1 MQGLNEALLS
11 SSNSTQVQ
19 SKPVKTEQN
28 EGNDS
33 FYKMIEN
40 SVKEYEDSK
49 ASQNS
54 QENNQS
60 KSQEQST
67 NQTTQDSSA
76 NSSDKTA
83 QNSNQTNSA
92 KTDGSQSDKMVQ
104 NSASNSAQ
112 SGQNTDE
119 IMLEN
124 ADFITLLSLLEASDG
139 STKTG
144 ANLLS
149 SSLNKFL
156 ATEQNI
162 KELKG
167 AKNLQE
173 LLNLSEKFGL
183 GLSKIKISKDGLEA
197 LKNEF
202 KNLNAKG
209 FFNQIPALNQAID
222 LNAITKK
229 DIEKALQ
236 KTQKDDKSVLSKLMQ
251 GQSVE
256 LNDDINSVKKL
267 HPEAKIDTQKITEKL
282 AQTAEQKLN
291 QPFELNKEIKDTK
304 TTTTTT
310 TTTTT
315 IPNATKSQ
323 SISSIDDYLANI
335 MQRAMKESSEQSTK
349 AAMTATTDLASS
361 SVEASLSEQTTQ
373 GIEPTSQTNSQV
385 KDIVNSAKLNAKEL
399 NLKHVFDNFATQLQ
413 EKISEYKPPITRFH
427 LTLNPGNLGEV
438 EITLIN
444 RGSNLHINFNS
455 NNQTMQLF
463 MQHQAEFRTSLV
475 NMGFSELS
483 MSFNDNANK
492 EQSQGQNK
500 KAKFVSEDSELTEI
514 AQNEESVLEV
524 ILPKYF

>member
-54 QENNQS
+54 KENNQS

-67 NQTTQDSSA
+67 NQTTQGSST

-92 KTDGSQSDKMVQ
+92 KTDSSQSDKMVQ
-104 NSASNSAQ
+104 NSALNSAQ

-256 LNDDINSVKKL
+256 LSDDINSVKKL

-310 TTTTT
+310 
-315 IPNATKSQ
+315 PNATKSQ

-335 MQRAMKESSEQSTK
+335 MQRAMKESSEQSAK

>member
-28 EGNDS
+28 EGDDS

-67 NQTTQDSSA
+67 NQTTQGSST
-76 NSSDKTA
+76 NSSDKTT

-92 KTDGSQSDKMVQ
+92 KTDSSQNDKMVQ

-112 SGQNTDE
+112 SSQNTDE

-144 ANLLS
+144 TNLLS

-256 LNDDINSVKKL
+256 LSDDINSVKKL

-310 TTTTT
+310 
-315 IPNATKSQ
+315 PNATKSQ

-463 MQHQAEFRTSLV
+463 MQHQAEFKASLV

-500 KAKFVSEDSELTEI
+500 KAKFINEDSELTEI

>member
-28 EGNDS
+28 EGDDS

-60 KSQEQST
+60 KPQEQST
-67 NQTTQDSSA
+67 NQTTQGSST

-83 QNSNQTNSA
+83 QSSSQTDSA
-92 KTDGSQSDKMVQ
+92 KTDSSQSDKMVQ

-112 SGQNTDE
+112 SSQNTDE

-256 LNDDINSVKKL
+256 LSDDINSVKKL

-291 QPFELNKEIKDTK
+291 QPSELNKEIKDTK

-310 TTTTT
+310 
-315 IPNATKSQ
+315 PNATKSQ

-335 MQRAMKESSEQSTK
+335 MQRAMKESSEQSAK

-373 GIEPTSQTNSQV
+373 GIEPTSQANSQV

-399 NLKHVFDNFATQLQ
+399 NLRQVFDNFATQLQ

>member
-54 QENNQS
+54 KENNQS

-67 NQTTQDSSA
+67 NQTTQGSST

-92 KTDGSQSDKMVQ
+92 KTDSSQSDKMVQ
-104 NSASNSAQ
+104 NSAANSAQ

-144 ANLLS
+144 TNLLS

-256 LNDDINSVKKL
+256 LSDDINSVKKL

-310 TTTTT
+310 
-315 IPNATKSQ
+315 PNATKSQ

-335 MQRAMKESSEQSTK
+335 MQRAMKESSEQSAK

-399 NLKHVFDNFATQLQ
+399 NLRQVFDNFATQLQ

>member
-28 EGNDS
+28 EGDDS

-67 NQTTQDSSA
+67 NQTTQGSST

-83 QNSNQTNSA
+83 QNSNQANSA
-92 KTDGSQSDKMVQ
+92 KTDSSQSDKMVQ

-112 SGQNTDE
+112 SSQNTDE

-144 ANLLS
+144 TNLLS

-256 LNDDINSVKKL
+256 LSDDINSAKKL

-310 TTTTT
+310 
-315 IPNATKSQ
+315 PNATKSQ

-335 MQRAMKESSEQSTK
+335 MQRAMKESSEQSAK

>member
-54 QENNQS
+54 KENNQS

-67 NQTTQDSSA
+67 NQTTQGSST

-92 KTDGSQSDKMVQ
+92 KTDSSQSDKMVQ

-112 SGQNTDE
+112 SSQNTDE

-144 ANLLS
+144 TNLLS

-256 LNDDINSVKKL
+256 LSDDINSVKKL

-310 TTTTT
+310 
-315 IPNATKSQ
+315 PNATKSQ

-335 MQRAMKESSEQSTK
+335 MQRAMKESSEQSAK

-399 NLKHVFDNFATQLQ
+399 NLRQVFDNFATQLQ

>member
-28 EGNDS
+28 EGDDS

-54 QENNQS
+54 KENNQS

-67 NQTTQDSSA
+67 NQTAQGSST
-76 NSSDKTA
+76 NSSDKTT
-83 QNSNQTNSA
+83 QSSSQTDST
-92 KTDGSQSDKMVQ
+92 KTDSSQSDKMVQ
-104 NSASNSAQ
+104 NSALNSAQ
-112 SGQNTDE
+112 SSQNTDE

-202 KNLNAKG
+202 KNLNTKG

-251 GQSVE
+251 GQSIE

-267 HPEAKIDTQKITEKL
+267 HPEAKIDTQKITQKL

-291 QPFELNKEIKDTK
+291 QPSELNKEIKDTK

-310 TTTTT
+310 
-315 IPNATKSQ
+315 PNATKSQ

-335 MQRAMKESSEQSTK
+335 MQRAMKESSEQSAK

-373 GIEPTSQTNSQV
+373 GIEPTSQANSQV

-399 NLKHVFDNFATQLQ
+399 NLRQVFDNFATQLQ

>member
-28 EGNDS
+28 EGDDS

-54 QENNQS
+54 KENNQS

-67 NQTTQDSSA
+67 NQTTQGSST

-83 QNSNQTNSA
+83 QSSSQTNSA
-92 KTDGSQSDKMVQ
+92 KTDSSQSDKMVQ
-104 NSASNSAQ
+104 NSALNSAQ
-112 SGQNTDE
+112 SSQNTDE

-256 LNDDINSVKKL
+256 LSDDINSVKKL

-282 AQTAEQKLN
+282 VQTAEQKLN
-291 QPFELNKEIKDTK
+291 QPSELNKEIKDTK
-304 TTTTTT
+304 TTTTT
-310 TTTTT
+310 
-315 IPNATKSQ
+315 PNATKSQ

-335 MQRAMKESSEQSTK
+335 MQRAMKESSEQSAK

-373 GIEPTSQTNSQV
+373 GIEPTSQANSQV

-399 NLKHVFDNFATQLQ
+399 NLRQVFDNFATQLQ

>member
-28 EGNDS
+28 EGDDS

-60 KSQEQST
+60 KSQEQNT
-67 NQTTQDSSA
+67 NQTTQDSST

-92 KTDGSQSDKMVQ
+92 KTDSSQSDKMVQ

-112 SGQNTDE
+112 SSQNTDE

-144 ANLLS
+144 TNLLS

-256 LNDDINSVKKL
+256 LSDDINSVKKL

-310 TTTTT
+310 TTT
-315 IPNATKSQ
+315 PNATKSQ

>member
-28 EGNDS
+28 EGDDS

-54 QENNQS
+54 KENNQS

-67 NQTTQDSSA
+67 NQTTQDSST

-92 KTDGSQSDKMVQ
+92 KTDSSQNDKMVQ

-112 SGQNTDE
+112 SSQNTDE

-144 ANLLS
+144 TNLLS

-256 LNDDINSVKKL
+256 LSDDINSVKKL

-310 TTTTT
+310 
-315 IPNATKSQ
+315 PNATKSQ

-335 MQRAMKESSEQSTK
+335 MQRAMKESSEQSAK

-361 SVEASLSEQTTQ
+361 SVEASLSEQTAQ

>member
-28 EGNDS
+28 EGDDS

-54 QENNQS
+54 KENNQS

-67 NQTTQDSSA
+67 NQTTQGSST

-83 QNSNQTNSA
+83 QSSSQTDSA
-92 KTDGSQSDKMVQ
+92 KTDSSQSDKMVQ

-112 SGQNTDE
+112 SSQNTDE

-236 KTQKDDKSVLSKLMQ
+236 KTQKDDKSVLNKLMQ

-256 LNDDINSVKKL
+256 LSDDINSVKKL

-282 AQTAEQKLN
+282 VQTAEQKLN

-310 TTTTT
+310 S
-315 IPNATKSQ
+315 NATKSQ

-335 MQRAMKESSEQSTK
+335 MQRAMKESSEQSAK

-373 GIEPTSQTNSQV
+373 GIEPASQANSQV

-399 NLKHVFDNFATQLQ
+399 NLRQVFDNFATQLQ

>member
-28 EGNDS
+28 EGDDS

-67 NQTTQDSSA
+67 NQTAQGSST

-83 QNSNQTNSA
+83 QSSSQTNSA
-92 KTDGSQSDKMVQ
+92 KTDSSQSDKMVQ
-104 NSASNSAQ
+104 NSALNSAQ
-112 SGQNTDE
+112 SSQNTDE

-256 LNDDINSVKKL
+256 LSDDINSVKKL

-291 QPFELNKEIKDTK
+291 QPSELNKEIKDTK

-310 TTTTT
+310 
-315 IPNATKSQ
+315 PNATKSQ
-323 SISSIDDYLANI
+323 SISSIDDYLVNI
-335 MQRAMKESSEQSTK
+335 MQRAMKESSEQSAK

-373 GIEPTSQTNSQV
+373 GIEPTSQANSQV

-399 NLKHVFDNFATQLQ
+399 NLRQVFDNFATQLQ

-500 KAKFVSEDSELTEI
+500 KAKFISEDSELTEI

>member
-28 EGNDS
+28 EGDDS

-67 NQTTQDSSA
+67 NQTAQGSST
-76 NSSDKTA
+76 NSSDKTT

-92 KTDGSQSDKMVQ
+92 KTDSSQSDKMVQ

-112 SGQNTDE
+112 SSQNTDE

-144 ANLLS
+144 TNLLS

-256 LNDDINSVKKL
+256 LSDDINSVKKL

-310 TTTTT
+310 
-315 IPNATKSQ
+315 PNATKSQ

-335 MQRAMKESSEQSTK
+335 MQRAMKESSEQSAK

-514 AQNEESVLEV
+514 AQNEESILEV

>member
-28 EGNDS
+28 EGDDS

-67 NQTTQDSSA
+67 NQTTQGSST

-92 KTDGSQSDKMVQ
+92 KTDSSQSDKMVQ

-112 SGQNTDE
+112 SSQNTDE

-209 FFNQIPALNQAID
+209 FFNQIPTLNQAID
-222 LNAITKK
+222 LNVITKK

-256 LNDDINSVKKL
+256 LSDDINSVKKL

-310 TTTTT
+310 
-315 IPNATKSQ
+315 PNATKSQ

-335 MQRAMKESSEQSTK
+335 MQRAMKESSEQSAK
-349 AAMTATTDLASS
+349 VAMTATTDLASS
-361 SVEASLSEQTTQ
+361 SVETSLSEQTTQ

-399 NLKHVFDNFATQLQ
+399 NLRQVFDNFATQLQ

-463 MQHQAEFRTSLV
+463 MQNQAEFRTSLV

>member
-28 EGNDS
+28 EGDDS

-54 QENNQS
+54 KENNQS

-67 NQTTQDSSA
+67 NQTTQGSST

-92 KTDGSQSDKMVQ
+92 KTDSSQSDKMVQ
-104 NSASNSAQ
+104 NSAANSAQ

-144 ANLLS
+144 TNLLS

-256 LNDDINSVKKL
+256 LSDDINSVKKL

-310 TTTTT
+310 
-315 IPNATKSQ
+315 PNATKSQ

-335 MQRAMKESSEQSTK
+335 MQRAMKESSEQSAK

-399 NLKHVFDNFATQLQ
+399 NLRQVFDNFATQLQ

>member
-28 EGNDS
+28 EGDDS

-60 KSQEQST
+60 KPQEQIT
-67 NQTTQDSSA
+67 NQTTQGSST

-83 QNSNQTNSA
+83 QSSSQTNSA
-92 KTDGSQSDKMVQ
+92 KTDSSQSDKMIQ

-112 SGQNTDE
+112 SSQNTDE

-256 LNDDINSVKKL
+256 LSDDINSVKKL

-291 QPFELNKEIKDTK
+291 QPSELNKEIKDTK

-310 TTTTT
+310 
-315 IPNATKSQ
+315 PNATKSQ

-335 MQRAMKESSEQSTK
+335 MQRAMKESSEQSAK

-373 GIEPTSQTNSQV
+373 GIEPTSQANSQV

-399 NLKHVFDNFATQLQ
+399 NLRQVFDNFATQLQ

>member
-28 EGNDS
+28 EGDDS

-67 NQTTQDSSA
+67 NQTTQGSSA

-83 QNSNQTNSA
+83 KNSNQIDST
-92 KTDGSQSDKMVQ
+92 KTDSPQSDKMVQ

-112 SGQNTDE
+112 SSQNTDE

-144 ANLLS
+144 TNLLS

-256 LNDDINSVKKL
+256 LSDDINSVKKL

-282 AQTAEQKLN
+282 TQTAEQKLN

-310 TTTTT
+310 
-315 IPNATKSQ
+315 PNATKSQ

-335 MQRAMKESSEQSTK
+335 MQRAMKESSEQSAK
-349 AAMTATTDLASS
+349 AAMTVTTDLASS

-373 GIEPTSQTNSQV
+373 NIEPTSQTNSQV

>member
-28 EGNDS
+28 EGDDS

-67 NQTTQDSSA
+67 NQTTQGSST

-92 KTDGSQSDKMVQ
+92 KTDSSQSDKMVQ

-144 ANLLS
+144 TNLLS

-256 LNDDINSVKKL
+256 LSDDINSVKKL

-291 QPFELNKEIKDTK
+291 QPFELNKEIKNTK

-310 TTTTT
+310 
-315 IPNATKSQ
+315 PNATKSQ

-335 MQRAMKESSEQSTK
+335 MQRAMKESSEQSAK

-373 GIEPTSQTNSQV
+373 GIEPTSQTNSQI

-399 NLKHVFDNFATQLQ
+399 NLRQVFDNFATQLQ

>member
-28 EGNDS
+28 EGDDS

-67 NQTTQDSSA
+67 NQTAQGSST

-83 QNSNQTNSA
+83 QNSNQANSA
-92 KTDGSQSDKMVQ
+92 KTDSSKNDKMVQ

-112 SGQNTDE
+112 SSQNTDE

-144 ANLLS
+144 TNLLS

-256 LNDDINSVKKL
+256 LSDDINSVKKL

-310 TTTTT
+310 T
-315 IPNATKSQ
+315 PNATKSQ

-335 MQRAMKESSEQSTK
+335 MQRAMKESSEQSAK

>member
-28 EGNDS
+28 EGDDS

-67 NQTTQDSSA
+67 NQTTQGSST

-83 QNSNQTNSA
+83 QSSSQTDS
-92 KTDGSQSDKMVQ
+92 SQSDKMVQ

-112 SGQNTDE
+112 SSQNTDE

-124 ADFITLLSLLEASDG
+124 ADFITLLSLLETSDG

-197 LKNEF
+197 LKSEF

-209 FFNQIPALNQAID
+209 FFNQIPALHQAID

-256 LNDDINSVKKL
+256 LSDDINSVKKL
-267 HPEAKIDTQKITEKL
+267 HPEAKIDTQKITQKL

-291 QPFELNKEIKDTK
+291 QPSELNKEIKDTK

-310 TTTTT
+310 
-315 IPNATKSQ
+315 PNATKSQ

-335 MQRAMKESSEQSTK
+335 MQRAMKESSEQSAK
-349 AAMTATTDLASS
+349 AAMTATTDLSSS

-399 NLKHVFDNFATQLQ
+399 NLRQVFDNFATQLQ

>member
-67 NQTTQDSSA
+67 NQTAQGSST

-92 KTDGSQSDKMVQ
+92 KTDSSQSDKMVQ

-112 SGQNTDE
+112 SSQNTDE

-144 ANLLS
+144 TNLLS

-256 LNDDINSVKKL
+256 LSDDINSVKKL

-310 TTTTT
+310 TTT
-315 IPNATKSQ
+315 PNATKSQ

-335 MQRAMKESSEQSTK
+335 MQRAMKESSEQSAK

-399 NLKHVFDNFATQLQ
+399 NLRQVFDNFATQLQ

>member
-28 EGNDS
+28 EGDDS

-67 NQTTQDSSA
+67 NQTTQGSST

-92 KTDGSQSDKMVQ
+92 KTDSSQSDKMVQ

-112 SGQNTDE
+112 SSQNTDE

-144 ANLLS
+144 TNLLS

-256 LNDDINSVKKL
+256 LSDDINSVKKL

-310 TTTTT
+310 TTT
-315 IPNATKSQ
+315 PNATKSQ

-335 MQRAMKESSEQSTK
+335 MQRAMKESSEQSAK

-399 NLKHVFDNFATQLQ
+399 NLRQVFDNFATQLQ

>member
-28 EGNDS
+28 EGDDS

-54 QENNQS
+54 KENNQS

-67 NQTTQDSSA
+67 NQTTQGSST

-92 KTDGSQSDKMVQ
+92 KTDSSQSDKMVQ
-104 NSASNSAQ
+104 NSALNSAQ
-112 SGQNTDE
+112 SSQNTDE

-144 ANLLS
+144 TNLLS

-256 LNDDINSVKKL
+256 LSDDINSVKKL

-304 TTTTTT
+304 TTT

-373 GIEPTSQTNSQV
+373 GLEPTSQTNSQV

-514 AQNEESVLEV
+514 AQNEESILEV

>member
-28 EGNDS
+28 EGDDS

-67 NQTTQDSSA
+67 NQTTQGSST
-76 NSSDKTA
+76 NSSDKTT
-83 QNSNQTNSA
+83 QNSNQTNST
-92 KTDGSQSDKMVQ
+92 KTDSSQSDKMVK

-112 SGQNTDE
+112 NSQNTDE

-144 ANLLS
+144 TNLLS

-256 LNDDINSVKKL
+256 LSDDINSVKKL

-310 TTTTT
+310 T
-315 IPNATKSQ
+315 PNATKSQ

>member
-28 EGNDS
+28 EGDDS

-54 QENNQS
+54 KENNQS

-67 NQTTQDSSA
+67 NQTTQGSST

-92 KTDGSQSDKMVQ
+92 KTDSSQSDKMVQ
-104 NSASNSAQ
+104 NSALNSAQ

-144 ANLLS
+144 TNLLS

-256 LNDDINSVKKL
+256 LSDDINSVKKL

-310 TTTTT
+310 
-315 IPNATKSQ
+315 PNATKSQ

-335 MQRAMKESSEQSTK
+335 MQRAMKESSEQSAK
-349 AAMTATTDLASS
+349 AAMTVTTDLASS

-399 NLKHVFDNFATQLQ
+399 NLRQVFDNFATQLQ

>member
-28 EGNDS
+28 EGDDS

-67 NQTTQDSSA
+67 NQTAQGSST

-92 KTDGSQSDKMVQ
+92 KTDSSQNDKMVQ

-112 SGQNTDE
+112 SSQNTDE

-144 ANLLS
+144 TNLLS

-256 LNDDINSVKKL
+256 LSDDINSVKKL
-267 HPEAKIDTQKITEKL
+267 HPEAKIDTQKITEKF

-310 TTTTT
+310 TTT
-315 IPNATKSQ
+315 PNATKSQ

-335 MQRAMKESSEQSTK
+335 MQRAMKESSEQSAK

-500 KAKFVSEDSELTEI
+500 KAKFVREDSELTEI

>member
-28 EGNDS
+28 EGDDS

-67 NQTTQDSSA
+67 NQTTQGSST

-83 QNSNQTNSA
+83 QSSSQTNSA
-92 KTDGSQSDKMVQ
+92 KTDSSQSDKMVQ
-104 NSASNSAQ
+104 NSASNSTQ
-112 SGQNTDE
+112 SSQNTDE

-144 ANLLS
+144 TNLLN

-256 LNDDINSVKKL
+256 LSDDINSVKKL

-304 TTTTTT
+304 TTKTTTT
-310 TTTTT
+310 TT
-315 IPNATKSQ
+315 PNATKSQ

-335 MQRAMKESSEQSTK
+335 MQRAMKESSEQSAK

-399 NLKHVFDNFATQLQ
+399 NLRQVFDNFATQLQ

>member
-19 SKPVKTEQN
+19 SKPVKIEQN
-28 EGNDS
+28 EGDDS

-67 NQTTQDSSA
+67 NQTTQGSSA

-83 QNSNQTNSA
+83 QKSNQTDSA
-92 KTDGSQSDKMVQ
+92 KTDSSQSDKMVQ

-112 SGQNTDE
+112 SSQNTDE

-144 ANLLS
+144 TNLLS

-256 LNDDINSVKKL
+256 LSDDINSVKKL

-310 TTTTT
+310 TTT
-315 IPNATKSQ
+315 PNATKSQ

-335 MQRAMKESSEQSTK
+335 MQRAMKESSEQSAK

-361 SVEASLSEQTTQ
+361 SVETSLSEQTTQ

-399 NLKHVFDNFATQLQ
+399 NLRQVFDNFATQLQ

>member
-28 EGNDS
+28 EGDDS

-60 KSQEQST
+60 KPQEQST
-67 NQTTQDSSA
+67 NQTTQGSST

-83 QNSNQTNSA
+83 QSSSQTDSA
-92 KTDGSQSDKMVQ
+92 KTDSSQSDKMIQ

-112 SGQNTDE
+112 SSQNTDE

-256 LNDDINSVKKL
+256 LSDDINSVKKL

-291 QPFELNKEIKDTK
+291 QPSELNKEIKDTK

-310 TTTTT
+310 
-315 IPNATKSQ
+315 PNATKSQ

-335 MQRAMKESSEQSTK
+335 MQRAMKESSEQSAK

-373 GIEPTSQTNSQV
+373 GIEPTSQANSQV

-399 NLKHVFDNFATQLQ
+399 NLRQVFDNFATQLQ

>member
-28 EGNDS
+28 EGDDS

-67 NQTTQDSSA
+67 NQTTQGSST
-76 NSSDKTA
+76 NSSDKTT
-83 QNSNQTNSA
+83 QNSNQANSA
-92 KTDGSQSDKMVQ
+92 KTDSSKNDKMVQ

-144 ANLLS
+144 TNLLS

-256 LNDDINSVKKL
+256 LSDDINSVKKL

-310 TTTTT
+310 
-315 IPNATKSQ
+315 PNATKSQ

-335 MQRAMKESSEQSTK
+335 MQRAMKESSEQSAK

-399 NLKHVFDNFATQLQ
+399 NLKHVFDNFSTQLQ

>member
-19 SKPVKTEQN
+19 SKPIKTEQN
-28 EGNDS
+28 EGDDS

-67 NQTTQDSSA
+67 NQTTQGSST

-92 KTDGSQSDKMVQ
+92 KTDSLQSDKMVQ

-112 SGQNTDE
+112 SSQNTDE

-124 ADFITLLSLLEASDG
+124 ADFIMLLSLLEASDG

-222 LNAITKK
+222 LNVITKK

-256 LNDDINSVKKL
+256 LSDDINSVKKL
-267 HPEAKIDTQKITEKL
+267 HPEAKIDTQKITQKL

-291 QPFELNKEIKDTK
+291 QPFELNKEIKDNK

-310 TTTTT
+310 
-315 IPNATKSQ
+315 PNATKSQ

-335 MQRAMKESSEQSTK
+335 MQRAMKESSEQSAK
-349 AAMTATTDLASS
+349 AAMAATTDLASS
-361 SVEASLSEQTTQ
+361 SVETSLSEQTTQ

-399 NLKHVFDNFATQLQ
+399 NLRQVFDNFATQLQ